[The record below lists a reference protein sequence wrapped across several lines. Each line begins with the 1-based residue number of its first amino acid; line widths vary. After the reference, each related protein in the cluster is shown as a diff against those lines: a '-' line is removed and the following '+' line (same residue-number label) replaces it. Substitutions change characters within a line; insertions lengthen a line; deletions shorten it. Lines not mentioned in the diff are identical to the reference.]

1 MLNPDLPI
9 TKNSEDIL
17 NRSTFANSLA
27 KTLLQYSFS
36 SSLTIGLYGEWG
48 SGKTS
53 LLNMVLETVES
64 KDSNTVILRFN
75 PWLCS
80 NSKQLITQFFKQLSA
95 AIKLKKPKNETA
107 WELIDQYADLFDA
120 ANMIPGAGTI
130 ISAFGKTLAKEAKEK
145 NEQESN
151 DLQGKKDKI
160 ITKMRDDDIRVI
172 VSIDD
177 IDRLTEEEIISVF
190 QLVKALADFPNTIYI

>member
-130 ISAFGKTLAKEAKEK
+130 ISALGKTLAKEAKEK
-145 NEQESN
+145 TNRNPMICKGKKTKLLLKCVMMISELSYPLMILI
-151 DLQGKKDKI
+151 DLQKKK
-160 ITKMRDDDIRVI
+160 
-172 VSIDD
+172 
-177 IDRLTEEEIISVF
+177 
-190 QLVKALADFPNTIYI
+190 

>member
-95 AIKLKKPKNETA
+95 AIKLKKPKMNCTPFVR
-107 WELIDQYADLFDA
+107 QYDILSNKWGDL
-120 ANMIPGAGTI
+120 
-130 ISAFGKTLAKEAKEK
+130 LC
-145 NEQESN
+145 QEEN
-151 DLQGKKDKI
+151 R
-160 ITKMRDDDIRVI
+160 TNDIRRN
-172 VSIDD
+172 S
-177 IDRLTEEEIISVF
+177 RKWL
-190 QLVKALADFPNTIYI
+190 

>member
-64 KDSNTVILRFN
+64 KDSNTVINVRKNCCKDSKSRF
-75 PWLCS
+75 
-80 NSKQLITQFFKQLSA
+80 
-95 AIKLKKPKNETA
+95 E
-107 WELIDQYADLFDA
+107 
-120 ANMIPGAGTI
+120 
-130 ISAFGKTLAKEAKEK
+130 
-145 NEQESN
+145 
-151 DLQGKKDKI
+151 
-160 ITKMRDDDIRVI
+160 
-172 VSIDD
+172 VSRRICKS
-177 IDRLTEEEIISVF
+177 RRSV
-190 QLVKALADFPNTIYI
+190 